1 MTEEAKKAKQLV
13 LVTGP
18 SGAGRTTA
26 IRVLEDLEF
35 EAIDNLPMGMV
46 TRLVEASTSER
57 PLALG
62 IDTRNRDF
70 TTAGLLDL
78 VKLLHGMPETDASI
92 LYLDCRVKVLLQRF
106 SETRRRHP
114 MAPEDRPEV
123 GIRRELDLLSAVRDT
138 ADVLIDTSDLNIH
151 QLRDE
156 VERWFAPEGGRQLA
170 VSVQSFAYRRGL
182 PAGVD
187 MVLDCRFLSNPYWN
201 SDLRAKDG
209 RDVAVAEHVRKD
221 ERFEPFLKRA
231 LDLIAFL
238 IPAFQDEGKAH
249 LSIAFGCTGGQ
260 HRSVLLAETTAKALA
275 EQGLQVSIRHRE
287 MERRR
292 GD

>member
-1 MTEEAKKAKQLV
+1 MTETAKNSKQIV

-46 TRLVEASTSER
+46 MRLVEASSAER

-70 TTAGLLDL
+70 TTAGFLDL
-78 VKLLHGMPETDASI
+78 VEDLRELTNTDATT
-92 LYLDCRVKVLLQRF
+92 LYLDCRIKVLLQRF

-123 GIRRELDLLSAVRDT
+123 GIRREMDLLSAVRDM
-138 ADVLIDTSDLNIH
+138 ADFLLDTSDLNVH

-170 VSVQSFAYRRGL
+170 VSVQSFSYKRGL
-182 PAGVD
+182 PASVD
-187 MVLDCRFLSNPYWN
+187 MVLDCRFLSNPYW
-201 SDLRAKDG
+201 DPALRAMDG
-209 RDVAVAEHVRKD
+209 RDVGVANHVRKD

-231 LDLIAFL
+231 LDLIQFL
-238 IPAFQDEGKAH
+238 IPAYQAEGKTH

-260 HRSVLLAETTAKALA
+260 HRSVLLAETTAKSLA
-275 EQGLQVSIRHRE
+275 DQGMRVSIRHRE
-287 MERRR
+287 MERRK

>member
-1 MTEEAKKAKQLV
+1 MTDVAKKPKQIV

-26 IRVLEDLEF
+26 IRVLEDLGF

-46 TRLVEASTSER
+46 TRLVEASTAQR

-70 TTAGLLDL
+70 TTAGFLDL
-78 VKLLHGMPETDASI
+78 VKHLHALRGTEATI
-92 LYLDCRVKVLLQRF
+92 LYLDCRVAVLLQRF

-114 MAPEDRPEV
+114 MAPEDRPQA
-123 GIRRELDLLSAVRDT
+123 GILREMDLLSAVRDT
-138 ADVLIDTSDLNIH
+138 ADVLIDTSDLNVH

-170 VSVQSFAYRRGL
+170 VSVQSFSYKRGL
-182 PAGVD
+182 PTGVD

-201 SDLRAKDG
+201 PALRAMDG
-209 RDVAVAEHVRKD
+209 RDADVADHVRKD
-221 ERFEPFLKRA
+221 ERFEPFQARV
-231 LDLIAFL
+231 LDLTQFL
-238 IPAFQDEGKAH
+238 IPAYQAEGKTH

-260 HRSVLLAETTAKALA
+260 HRSVFMAETTAKALA

-287 MERRR
+287 LERRK

>member
-1 MTEEAKKAKQLV
+1 MTELANKSKQIV

-35 EAIDNLPMGMV
+35 EAIDNLPMDMV
-46 TRLVEASTSER
+46 MRLVDASSAIR

-70 TTAGLLDL
+70 TTAGFLDL
-78 VKLLHGMPETDASI
+78 VEDLRKLPNTEATI

-114 MAPEDRPEV
+114 MAPEDHPEV
-123 GIRRELDLLSAVRDT
+123 GIRREMDLLNAVRDI
-138 ADVLIDTSDLNIH
+138 ADVLIETSDLNIH

-170 VSVQSFAYRRGL
+170 VSMQSFSYKRGL

-187 MVLDCRFLSNPYWN
+187 MVLDCRFLSNPYW
-201 SDLRAKDG
+201 DPALRAMDG
-209 RDVAVAEHVRKD
+209 RDAGVAEHVCKD
-221 ERFEPFLKRA
+221 ERFEPFLKRV
-231 LDLIAFL
+231 LDLIQFL
-238 IPAFQDEGKAH
+238 IPAYQAEGKTH

-275 EQGLQVSIRHRE
+275 EKGLRVSIRHRE
-287 MERRR
+287 LERRK

>member
-1 MTEEAKKAKQLV
+1 MTEGAEKPKQIV

-26 IRVLEDLEF
+26 IRVLEDLGF

-46 TRLVEASTSER
+46 TRLVEASTVKR

-62 IDTRNRDF
+62 VDTRNRDF
-70 TTAGLLDL
+70 TTVGLLNL
-78 VKLLHGMPETDASI
+78 VTHLREMPATEATT
-92 LYLDCRVKVLLQRF
+92 LYLDCRVAVLLQRF

-123 GIRRELDLLSAVRDT
+123 GIRREMDLLSAVRDV
-138 ADVLIDTSDLNIH
+138 ADFLIDTSDLNVH

-170 VSVQSFAYRRGL
+170 VSVQSFSYKRGL

-187 MVLDCRFLSNPYWN
+187 MVLDCRFLSNPYWHPA
-201 SDLRAKDG
+201 LRAMDG
-209 RDVAVAEHVRKD
+209 RDAGVAEHVQKD
-221 ERFEPFLKRA
+221 ERFEPFQMRA
-231 LDLIAFL
+231 LDLIRFL
-238 IPAFQDEGKAH
+238 IPAYQAEGKTH

-275 EQGLQVSIRHRE
+275 DQGLQVSIRHRE
-287 MERRR
+287 LERHK